1 MDAVLPPSQM
11 VFLAF
16 VLFFIKVVCINCVS
30 PVYWFRNDMVCYC
43 KVVCQHCA
51 WNYVN
56 FNLKMVGCG
65 VYFGWVG
72 RGVTVGGHECSEKV
86 FHLILSFFLLQGR
99 PPCLRGQ

>member
-1 MDAVLPPSQM
+1 
-11 VFLAF
+11 
-16 VLFFIKVVCINCVS
+16 
-30 PVYWFRNDMVCYC
+30 MVCYC

-56 FNLKMVGCG
+56 FNLKMVGNG

-86 FHLILSFFLLQGR
+86 FHLILSFSRTPTLLERAMREGEAR
-99 PPCLRGQ
+99 AL